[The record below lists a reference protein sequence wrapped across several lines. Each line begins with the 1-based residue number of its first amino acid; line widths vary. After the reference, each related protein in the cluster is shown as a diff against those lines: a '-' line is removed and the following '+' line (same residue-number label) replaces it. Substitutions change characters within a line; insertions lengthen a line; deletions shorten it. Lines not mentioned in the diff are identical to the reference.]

1 MAENKV
7 SDTVNDMVNSM
18 VEDINSA
25 QNGSNKVSAI
35 KDNVGYDMSRVHS
48 ANLKILKEI
57 DRICRKYKIQYALD
71 AGTLIGAGR
80 HKGFIPWDDDADIV
94 FTRNQFEAFKKVVRR
109 ELPDTMEL
117 VEPDSFHEGKA
128 FFDFTPRI
136 IYKKSRMHP
145 DSNKM
150 DYYDG
155 KLNHLWVDLF
165 ILDKL
170 PKGKAAAEITRF
182 LHKAVYGLAMGHRHD
197 LDYTKY
203 SLMYK
208 VFVGGLATIGKFIPM
223 KAIFFMQK
231 AIALKDKHSK
241 GDLRYYSNYQPDYLY
256 VTLHKDWCEEVI
268 DAPFEDTT
276 LMIPKGWDPVL
287 KEVYG
292 DYMQLPPE
300 EKRVPTHSSLQIQV
314 YD

>member
-1 MAENKV
+1 MVENKV

-71 AGTLIGAGR
+71 AGTLIGAVR

-145 DSNKM
+145 DSNKTVS
-150 DYYDG
+150 YT
-155 KLNHLWVDLF
+155 HLT
-165 ILDKL
+165 L
-170 PKGKAAAEITRF
+170 P
-182 LHKAVYGLAMGHRHD
+182 
-197 LDYTKY
+197 
-203 SLMYK
+203 
-208 VFVGGLATIGKFIPM
+208 
-223 KAIFFMQK
+223 
-231 AIALKDKHSK
+231 
-241 GDLRYYSNYQPDYLY
+241 
-256 VTLHKDWCEEVI
+256 
-268 DAPFEDTT
+268 TT
-276 LMIPKGWDPVL
+276 
-287 KEVYG
+287 
-292 DYMQLPPE
+292 
-300 EKRVPTHSSLQIQV
+300 
-314 YD
+314 

>member
-71 AGTLIGAGR
+71 AGTLIGAVR

-117 VEPDSFHEGKA
+117 VEPDSFHGGKA

-145 DSNKM
+145 DSDKM

-165 ILDKL
+165 I
-170 PKGKAAAEITRF
+170 
-182 LHKAVYGLAMGHRHD
+182 
-197 LDYTKY
+197 
-203 SLMYK
+203 
-208 VFVGGLATIGKFIPM
+208 
-223 KAIFFMQK
+223 
-231 AIALKDKHSK
+231 
-241 GDLRYYSNYQPDYLY
+241 
-256 VTLHKDWCEEVI
+256 
-268 DAPFEDTT
+268 
-276 LMIPKGWDPVL
+276 
-287 KEVYG
+287 
-292 DYMQLPPE
+292 
-300 EKRVPTHSSLQIQV
+300 QI
-314 YD
+314 YP

>member
-71 AGTLIGAGR
+71 AGTLIGAVR

-117 VEPDSFHEGKA
+117 VEPDSFHGGKA

-145 DSNKM
+145 EPLNYIQDGNIHICGHIPLGVRRTDGQSGVRTGCHVQM
-150 DYYDG
+150 DRCS
-155 KLNHLWVDLF
+155 LF
-165 ILDKL
+165 
-170 PKGKAAAEITRF
+170 PSHGRS
-182 LHKAVYGLAMGHRHD
+182 G
-197 LDYTKY
+197 
-203 SLMYK
+203 
-208 VFVGGLATIGKFIPM
+208 
-223 KAIFFMQK
+223 
-231 AIALKDKHSK
+231 
-241 GDLRYYSNYQPDYLY
+241 
-256 VTLHKDWCEEVI
+256 
-268 DAPFEDTT
+268 
-276 LMIPKGWDPVL
+276 
-287 KEVYG
+287 
-292 DYMQLPPE
+292 
-300 EKRVPTHSSLQIQV
+300 
-314 YD
+314 